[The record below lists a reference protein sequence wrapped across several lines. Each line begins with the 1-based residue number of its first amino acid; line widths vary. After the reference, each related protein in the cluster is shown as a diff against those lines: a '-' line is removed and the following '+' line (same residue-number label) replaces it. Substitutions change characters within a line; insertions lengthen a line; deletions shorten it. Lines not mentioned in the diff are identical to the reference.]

1 MMHLPADAG
10 TADFVPLFFVPELM
24 PLYYSRFR
32 ARSCLRHHVFK
43 KYVRRV
49 ILEYVDLLRIL
60 SEILIIV

>member
-1 MMHLPADAG
+1 MYRTLYDAPADAG

-43 KYVRRV
+43 KYVGRL
-49 ILEYVDLLRIL
+49 ILEYDV
-60 SEILIIV
+60 